1 MGNEIQKISKKKSL
15 TQPDSEWFSVIPSL
29 GISRIDHLFN
39 RLDGAFPHWWN
50 NNFPSE
56 ASIDNWAESWAEAF
70 DESAITP
77 EMVKIGLAACRANCE
92 RPPSLAEF
100 IKYCRGGSSGRLDH
114 EKAYQEAI
122 NGLQA
127 RLGGKVGTW
136 SHPAI
141 FWATTKIAFDL
152 RNQTYQ
158 AMRTRWANALDA
170 ELEIGSWPDVPKP
183 EQVEPALQ
191 LAYTREEK
199 GFAAERMRKE
209 IENAGLLKEPD
220 HANKNWAHKIKD
232 RYLKK
237 DKTLPFISVRF
248 ANEVLNF
255 LPKTEELME

>member
-1 MGNEIQKISKKKSL
+1 MSTEIKNSGIQQK
-15 TQPDSEWFSVIPSL
+15 SEWFRVHPVLKIAM
-29 GISRIDHLFN
+29 IDHLFN
-39 RLDGAFPHWWN
+39 RLDGAYPHWWR
-50 NNFPSE
+50 NNFPSD
-56 ASIDNWAESWAEAF
+56 ASIKNWRDSWVEAF
-70 DESAITP
+70 EENRVTP
-77 EMVKIGLAACRANCE
+77 AMVKAGLSACVANCE
-92 RPPSLAEF
+92 NPPNIAQFL
-100 IKYCRGGSSGRLDH
+100 KYCKCVSSGKLDH

-158 AMRTRWANALDA
+158 AMKPRWSNALDA

-199 GFAAERMRKE
+199 GLAAERMRRE
-209 IENAGLLKEPD
+209 IENAGLLKGPD
-220 HANKNWAHKIKD
+220 HANMNWAHKIKD

-237 DKTLPFISVRF
+237 DKTLPFISIRF

-255 LPKTEELME
+255 LPKPE